1 MSYSNE
7 IDPIYV
13 RDRITLFNES
23 PATVADKIARGI
35 PEPGRKEDILR
46 RVNLMVAQNN
56 WRYVPLG
63 ESIQDRIRKY
73 RLGMV
78 DIDPKFVEAATVDLL
93 ELALGDG
100 EGPGDL
106 KTARNLVRD
115 LGSLKPVD
123 AYVTSSKV
131 EVSVRNALEQLSLEE
146 LERLRVE
153 AVEAVESCKA
163 LPQKI

>member
-1 MSYSNE
+1 MSYSND
-7 IDPIYV
+7 IDPVYV
-13 RDRITLFNES
+13 RDRITLYNES

-35 PEPGRKEDILR
+35 QEPSRKEDILR

-73 RLGMV
+73 RLGLI

-93 ELALGDG
+93 EIALGDG

-106 KTARNLVRD
+106 KTARNLIRD

-131 EVSVRNALEQLSLEE
+131 EVSVRNSLEQLSLEE
-146 LERLRVE
+146 RERLL
-153 AVEAVESCKA
+153 VEAVESCKA
-163 LPQKI
+163 LPPKT

>member
-1 MSYSNE
+1 MSYSND
-7 IDPIYV
+7 IDPVYV
-13 RDRITLFNES
+13 RDRITLYNES
-23 PATVADKIARGI
+23 PAIVADKIARGI
-35 PEPGRKEDILR
+35 QEPSRKEDILR

-73 RLGMV
+73 RLGLI

-93 ELALGDG
+93 EIALGDG

-106 KTARNLVRD
+106 KTARNLIRD

-131 EVSVRNALEQLSLEE
+131 EVSVRNSLEQLSLEE
-146 LERLRVE
+146 RERLL
-153 AVEAVESCKA
+153 VEAVESCKA
-163 LPQKI
+163 LPPKT